1 MNNQNLRS
9 TRPSEYQEL
18 LQPIGAMSKN
28 FVDGHQIPYHDHKRD
43 QLLFAVG
50 GMMRLKT
57 NEGAWIVPP
66 VGAIYI
72 PSGIKHSVSMH
83 GDVDMRTLYIDP
95 LKTDKGAHLLTHL
108 KVITVS
114 NLLRELILALCE
126 EPLQY
131 EVDSRG
137 YRIAQMIEQEIL
149 AAPELFLH
157 VLLPRD
163 KRLQI
168 LCANLLADPSDRK
181 TLATWSQTVGA
192 STRTLSRL
200 FERELGMSFNQWRQ
214 RVRFHNSLAALSNGV
229 SISKVAFD
237 NGYDS
242 PSAFTAAFS
251 KLMGMTPSK
260 ILNY

>member
-1 MNNQNLRS
+1 MQSRNSRS
-9 TRPSEYQEL
+9 TQPSEYQEL
-18 LQPIGAMSKN
+18 RQPIGAMSKH
-28 FVDGHQIPYHDHKRD
+28 FADGHHIPYHNHKRD
-43 QLLFAVG
+43 QLLFAVS

-57 NEGAWIVPP
+57 ENGAWIVPP

-72 PSGIKHSVSMH
+72 PSGVSHSVTMH
-83 GDVDMRTLYIDP
+83 GEVDMRTLYIDP
-95 LKTDKGAHLLTHL
+95 QKTTKGDQLLSDL
-108 KVITVS
+108 MVISVS

-131 EVDSRG
+131 ETGSRG
-137 YRIAQMIEQEIL
+137 HKIAQMIEQEIL

-168 LCANLLADPSDRK
+168 LCANLLLDPSDRR
-181 TLATWSQTVGA
+181 TLAAWSQTVGA

-200 FERELGMSFNQWRQ
+200 FERELGMTFIQWRQ

-229 SISKVAFD
+229 PIAKVAFD

-242 PSAFTAAFS
+242 ASAFSAAFS
-251 KLMGMTPSK
+251 KLMGLAPSK
-260 ILNY
+260 ILKH